1 MNPKIEKVASELK
14 QKLSLNDEIEY
25 TNPLESYNNA
35 NKIVEDA
42 LAELKDFIETH
53 HFEKKEDEIEF
64 FKKIKPEMVSLR
76 IEHGLRYNLIVNK
89 PIGTN
94 KGQAKYFEEEL
105 KALQSF
111 LRLNAFHYQYF
122 KNEYK
127 ELDHLYFI
135 RNSGPLSIPVP
146 ETPDADDDFSTPM
159 SYLFAKFIA
168 YERIQYFII
177 KQISFLQARDLPG
190 TPIAPDENIELKWTG
205 DIINLVELAYGIWL
219 TGQMNNGNASLSQIV
234 RWLETNLSVTIG
246 IIQRRFAEIER
257 RKRLSITKFIDQMKN
272 AILKKIESNNE

>member
-14 QKLSLNDEIEY
+14 QKLSLNDEIESA
-25 TNPLESYNNA
+25 NPLEFYNSE
-35 NKIVEDA
+35 NKIIENA
-42 LAELKDFIETH
+42 IAELKEFIESH
-53 HFEKKEDEIEF
+53 RFENNEEEIEF
-64 FKKIKPEMVSLR
+64 FKKIKPEMISFK
-76 IEHGLRYNLIVNK
+76 IEQGLRYNLIINK

-94 KGQAKYFEEEL
+94 KGQARYFEEEL
-105 KALQSF
+105 KTFQSF

-135 RNSGPLSIPVP
+135 RNSGPLSIPIP
-146 ETPDADDDFSTPM
+146 ETPDSDDDFSTPM
-159 SYLFAKFIA
+159 SYLFAKFMA

-177 KQISFLQARDLPG
+177 KQISSLQTRDLAG
-190 TPIAPDENIELKWTG
+190 TPNIPDENAELKWTG

-257 RKRLSITKFIDQMKN
+257 RKRLSTTKFVDQMKN